1 MSLLAS
7 ILVSDI
13 LPVFAIAS
21 AGFLLAR
28 YARVDVKM
36 LARVVFYSLLP
47 CLAFRLLVT
56 SSASG
61 QNVARLMLLAV
72 LMMVP
77 WGWWVAAKGL
87 GLDGKYLRAFLMVVM
102 FSYGGNYGL
111 HVVKFAL

>member
-1 MSLLAS
+1 MSIRTRRFGAS
-7 ILVSDI
+7 IFRQRLYWTDPWACSLRFSFLDI
-13 LPVFAIAS
+13 LPIFAIAS

-61 QNVARLMLLAV
+61 QTSPA
-72 LMMVP
+72 
-77 WGWWVAAKGL
+77 
-87 GLDGKYLRAFLMVVM
+87 
-102 FSYGGNYGL
+102 
-111 HVVKFAL
+111 